1 MRLYLDECVP
11 QRLRRDLSG
20 HEVVTVREVGYG
32 GLQNGVLLRHIQ
44 TECDVFITVDQ
55 NLRYQQNLQSYR
67 CAIVVLI
74 APSNRLKDL
83 RALIPE
89 VLQVLT
95 HIQPGELKD
104 VGGRSKAV
112 EHLEQGAL

>member
-20 HEVVTVREVGYG
+20 HEVVTVREAGYG
-32 GLQNGVLLRHIQ
+32 GLQNGVRRFHHGRPKPAVPA
-44 TECDVFITVDQ
+44 ESAVVPV
-55 NLRYQQNLQSYR
+55 YR

-74 APSNRLKDL
+74 APSNRPKDL

-89 VLQVLT
+89 VLEVLT
-95 HIQPGELKD
+95 HIQPGEIKE
-104 VGGRSKAV
+104 VGGRSKVV